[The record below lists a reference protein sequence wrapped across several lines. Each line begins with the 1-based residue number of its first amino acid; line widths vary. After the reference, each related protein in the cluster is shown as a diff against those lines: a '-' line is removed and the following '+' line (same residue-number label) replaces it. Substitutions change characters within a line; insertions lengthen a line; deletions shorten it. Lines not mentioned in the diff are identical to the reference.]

1 MNMDI
6 NKIYS
11 HTLDLAKRNP
21 LVQLGLVC
29 LAFVL
34 IYKFGKEVGETI
46 YYILHR

>member
-1 MNMDI
+1 MDI

-11 HTLDLAKRNP
+11 QMLDPAKRNP
-21 LVQLGLVC
+21 LVKIDLVC

-34 IYKFGKEVGETI
+34 IYKLGKEVGETI

>member
-1 MNMDI
+1 MDI

-11 HTLDLAKRNP
+11 QMLDLAKRNS
-21 LVQLGLVC
+21 LVKIGLVC

>member
-1 MNMDI
+1 MDI
-6 NKIYS
+6 NKIFSQMLY
-11 HTLDLAKRNP
+11 LAKRNP
-21 LVQLGLVC
+21 LVKIGLVC